1 MRLGVCVAAGIMLAA
16 GLFACQSAW
25 AAEPAAVVATAI
37 EKLGGRD
44 KLAAISTLAIFAR
57 HKHWDPQETL
67 LPDVDTRLGG
77 TARFTLTEDI
87 AGNRARYD
95 WVRFRVAPMVRTFIY
110 SEVFAGGT
118 GYVLGEDNIVL
129 SKQAKETVP
138 SLHTM
143 SASRVIAHQRE
154 LHRQSPRLL
163 LEMAGHADRLA
174 ALPDETIDGKALSVV
189 SYKGDDATWY
199 VLFGADG
206 LPARIRTLDADGV
219 WGDSNYDLIL
229 ADWRDVGGVK
239 FAFDQSFTLNGHE
252 VQHINVDEIVLN
264 PRLGDDLFRIPK
276 VVAETAAKQKAP
288 AEVNIQWMLRRAN
301 WGSFIDSDELAYD
314 PALVSGNVWTEIKPG
329 IWHITGGSHNTMVV
343 EMKDHL
349 VAFDA
354 PIGNEMSRLTIA
366 EAERRFPGKPFKYL
380 VLTHHHMDH
389 VNGARVF
396 AAKGADLVFGPGDRE
411 MFAKQMQAP
420 NRIRND
426 ELCAPA
432 APRRPHRGQ
441 GQAHAHRRPAQN
453 RPLRGRQ
460 LPCQGHADRPYSRRR
475 FRLGGRHLE
484 PDPRHPG
491 PARVPQG
498 VRRRAAA
505 DRHHADH
512 LGRGPRHRP
521 GADQAVGRCAG
532 EDVGGEVSSAARRSS
547 SSTPLRQDVVP
558 RR

>member
-1 MRLGVCVAAGIMLAA
+1 MAARPAKTMLFRLLRVCQKRVDAPSREIATKFVRTGDSSREEVMRIGVVCVAAGIVLSAS
-16 GLFACQSAW
+16 QSIW
-25 AAEPAAVVATAI
+25 AAEPATIVSTAI

-44 KLAAISTLAIFAR
+44 KIAAISTLAIFAK

-67 LPDVDTRLGG
+67 VPDVDTRLGG

-87 AGNRARYD
+87 AGNGARYD
-95 WVRFRVAPMVRTFIY
+95 WVRFRIAPMVRTFIY
-110 SEVFAGGT
+110 SEVFAGGV

-154 LHRQSPRLL
+154 LHRQSPLLL
-163 LEMAGHADRLA
+163 LEMASHPDRLA

-199 VLFGADG
+199 ALFGSDG

-229 ADWRDVGGVK
+229 SDWRDVGGVK
-239 FAFDQSFTLNGHE
+239 FAFDESFTLNGHE
-252 VQHINVDEIVLN
+252 VQHINVDDIVLN

-276 VVAETAAKQKAP
+276 IVAETAAKQKAP
-288 AEVNIQWMLRRAN
+288 EGVNIQWMLRRAN
-301 WGSFIDSDELAYD
+301 WGSFIDSDQPAYD

-329 IWHITGGSHNTMVV
+329 IWHITGGSHNTLVV
-343 EMKDHL
+343 EMKDYL

-354 PIGNEMSRLTIA
+354 PIGNEMSRMTIA

-380 VLTHHHMDH
+380 VLTHHHMDQ

-411 MFAKQMQAP
+411 MFAQQMRAP
-420 NRIRND
+420 NSIRND
-426 ELCAPA
+426 ELVRQ
-432 APRRPHRGQ
+432 PRSVGLTEVKDRLTLTDGQ
-441 GQAHAHRRPAQN
+441 RTIDLYVVDN
-453 RPLRGRQ
+453 M
-460 LPCQGHADRPYSRRR
+460 
-475 FRLGGRHLE
+475 
-484 PDPRHPG
+484 PR
-491 PARVPQG
+491 A
-498 VRRRAAA
+498 
-505 DRHHADH
+505 
-512 LGRGPRHRP
+512 
-521 GADQAVGRCAG
+521 C
-532 EDVGGEVSSAARRSS
+532 
-547 SSTPLRQDVVP
+547 
-558 RR
+558 

>member
-1 MRLGVCVAAGIMLAA
+1 MGESCREEIMRLGVRVAAGIMLAA
-16 GLFACQSAW
+16 GLSACQSAW

-154 LHRQSPRLL
+154 LYRQSPRLL
-163 LEMAGHADRLA
+163 LEMAGRADRLA

-189 SYKGDDATWY
+189 SYRGDDATWY

-252 VQHINVDEIVLN
+252 VQHVNVDEIVLN

-276 VVAETAAKQKAP
+276 VVAEAAAKQKAP

-343 EMKDHL
+343 KMKDHL

-366 EAERRFPGKPFKYL
+366 EAERRFPGKPFNYL

-426 ELCAPA
+426 ELARQ
-432 APRRPHRGQ
+432 PRPVGLTEVKDKLTLTDGQ
-441 GQAHAHRRPAQN
+441 RKIDLYVIDNSHAKGMLIAHIPDADFGWAVDIWSPTRDIPGQLASHKEFVAG
-453 RPLRGRQ
+453 LRQIGIM
-460 LPCQGHADRPYSRRR
+460 PTIWAGGH
-475 FRLGGRHLE
+475 GT
-484 PDPRHPG
+484 G
-491 PARVPQG
+491 PAPIK
-498 VRRRAAA
+498 
-505 DRHHADH
+505 
-512 LGRGPRHRP
+512 
-521 GADQAVGRCAG
+521 
-532 EDVGGEVSSAARRSS
+532 
-547 SSTPLRQDVVP
+547 PLVDALEKTKAQK
-558 RR
+558 